1 MECHRETWNWW
12 ICHMTWSCTNF
23 EIFLIEKCT
32 NKQASNKQFQK
43 VMLNE
48 CWSINLYLLLRLWK
62 KWLPLLHLFNLLQ
75 SLKLSLKYC
84 FTKFLYQVS
93 NIIFVGTS
101 FCGLCQNL
109 CKPQKLFQFPQG
121 IYFSLK
127 SFLTFFRLP
136 KITRVK
142 THLKSRLK
150 NEVAHHCYQMNWWWK
165 LFLWWKLCAW
175 EVLQ

>member
-1 MECHRETWNWW
+1 MSVEVSIFICFYGYEKNDCHFYICLTYFKVWNFRWN
-12 ICHMTWSCTNF
+12 IVS
-23 EIFLIEKCT
+23 
-32 NKQASNKQFQK
+32 Q
-43 VMLNE
+43 
-48 CWSINLYLLLRLWK
+48 NL
-62 KWLPLLHLFNLLQ
+62 
-75 SLKLSLKYC
+75 
-84 FTKFLYQVS
+84 LYQVS

-101 FCGLCQNL
+101 FCSLCQNL